1 MRRSAEEGSPIA
13 PPHHRH
19 ILLLKG
25 DNMRFT
31 NDNRGASIAEAIAY
45 TLIALVAAGA
55 AVWGVFNAI
64 AGRFNAIASGL

>member
-1 MRRSAEEGSPIA
+1 
-13 PPHHRH
+13 
-19 ILLLKG
+19 
-25 DNMRFT
+25 MRFT
-31 NDNRGASIAEAIAY
+31 TDNRGASIAEAIAY